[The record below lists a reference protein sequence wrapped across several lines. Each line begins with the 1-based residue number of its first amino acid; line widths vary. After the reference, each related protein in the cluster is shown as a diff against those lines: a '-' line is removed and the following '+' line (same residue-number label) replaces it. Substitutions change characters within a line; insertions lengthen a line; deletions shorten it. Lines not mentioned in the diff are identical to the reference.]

1 MLVYIKVTVS
11 VNCSLMKLSD
21 NTEEIVASYKS
32 SHLCLQMVWPK
43 TGLKNCFLRVG
54 YTESYRKSALLTGR
68 RVW

>member
-43 TGLKNCFLRVG
+43 NRPKKLP
-54 YTESYRKSALLTGR
+54 SAR
-68 RVW
+68 RIY